1 MSNDEYLRWQGLLY
15 KVAKKFVGINNLYDI
30 DDLVQIG
37 AIGLAK
43 GLETYNDE
51 SDISLT
57 NWLANNI
64 SWTIYR
70 EINKKKSIQ
79 NTISIYTPIGD
90 EEEVNILE
98 DILQDDNV
106 DVEAFIEDRLMGQT
120 YTDEIIRCIDPKK
133 ADVII
138 LKFFESMPNNYIE
151 KVLDIT
157 GVSSYVRESRM
168 TLIRKS
174 KLFMAEYRR
183 IRNLDDYSNPA
194 NAII

>member
-79 NTISIYTPIGD
+79 NTISIYTPISD
-90 EEEVNILE
+90 EEEGNILE

-106 DVEAFIEDRLMGQT
+106 DVEAFIEDRIMTET
-120 YTDEIIRCIDPKK
+120 YKAEIIANLDQKK
-133 ADVII
+133 ADIMI
-138 LKFFESMPNNYIE
+138 LKYFHNMSNSYIE
-151 KVLDIT
+151 KLTNTT
-157 GVSSYVRESRM
+157 GISNHIRESRM

-174 KLFMAEYRR
+174 KLFRSEYNR
-183 IRNLDDYSNPA
+183 IHHIDDYSNPA
-194 NAII
+194 AAII

>member
-30 DDLVQIG
+30 DDLIQIG
-37 AIGLAK
+37 SIGLAK
-43 GLETYNDE
+43 GRETYNE
-51 SDISLT
+51 ASDIPLT

-79 NTISIYTPIGD
+79 NTISIYTPISD
-90 EEEVNILE
+90 EEEGNILE

-106 DVEAFIEDRLMGQT
+106 DVEAFIEDRLMVQT
-120 YTDEIIRCIDPKK
+120 YKDEIIRCLDPKK

>member
-79 NTISIYTPIGD
+79 NTISIYTPISD
-90 EEEVNILE
+90 EEEGNILE

-106 DVEAFIEDRLMGQT
+106 DVEAFIEDRLMVQT
-120 YTDEIIRCIDPKK
+120 YKDEIIRCLDPKK

>member
-30 DDLVQIG
+30 DDLIQIG
-37 AIGLAK
+37 SIGLAK

-106 DVEAFIEDRLMGQT
+106 DVEAFIEDRIMTET
-120 YTDEIIRCIDPKK
+120 YKAEIIANLDQKK
-133 ADVII
+133 ADIMI
-138 LKFFESMPNNYIE
+138 LKYFHNMSNSYIE
-151 KVLDIT
+151 KLTNTT
-157 GVSSYVRESRM
+157 GISNHIRESRM

-174 KLFMAEYRR
+174 KLFRSEYNR
-183 IRNLDDYSNPA
+183 IHHE
-194 NAII
+194 

>member
-15 KVAKKFVGINNLYDI
+15 KVAKKFVGINSLYDI

-51 SDISLT
+51 SDIPLT

-79 NTISIYTPIGD
+79 NTISIYTPISD
-90 EEEVNILE
+90 EEEGNILE

-106 DVEAFIEDRLMGQT
+106 DVEAFIEDRLMVQT
-120 YTDEIIRCIDPKK
+120 YKDEIIRCLDPKK

-183 IRNLDDYSNPA
+183 IRNLNDYSNPA